1 MAEITSY
8 TTPPYPVHNA
18 DGISGSS
25 RASNGKN
32 SKEVIMPMGEL
43 GIFSYALNG
52 QLREVL
58 QTYLHEEAL
67 NSMSYALDG
76 TLKTLLLTYTNP
88 PESLNV
94 SSYARNGTI
103 RVTLIIYPNY
113 SPESLNTSSYALNG
127 TLT

>member
-8 TTPPYPVHNA
+8 TTPPYPVHNT
-18 DGISGSS
+18 DGILGGS
-25 RASNGKN
+25 RASNGK
-32 SKEVIMPMGEL
+32 EVIMPMDEL
-43 GIFSYALNG
+43 GIFSYALDG

-113 SPESLNTSSYALNG
+113 LPESLNTSSYALNG